1 MTPRDVD
8 QMTDAEMAAFER
20 LMIREAKD
28 TERQLREARR
38 RGR

>member
-8 QMTDAEMAAFER
+8 QMTDAEIAAFER
-20 LMIREAKD
+20 LMIREGKD
-28 TERQLREARR
+28 AERAARQAR

>member
-8 QMTDAEMAAFER
+8 QITDAEMAAFER
-20 LMIREAKD
+20 LMIREGKD
-28 TERQLREARR
+28 AERQMRQVR

>member
-8 QMTDAEMAAFER
+8 QMTDAELAAFER
-20 LMIREAKD
+20 LMQREAKD
-28 TERQLREARR
+28 AERAARQVK

>member
-8 QMTDAEMAAFER
+8 QLTYAELAAFER
-20 LMIREAKD
+20 LMIREGKD
-28 TERQLREARR
+28 AERRLREAK

>member
-8 QMTDAEMAAFER
+8 QMTDAELQAFER

-28 TERQLREARR
+28 ADRQLRKARS
-38 RGR
+38 GR

>member
-8 QMTDAEMAAFER
+8 QMTDAELAAFER
-20 LMIREAKD
+20 LMTREAKD
-28 TERQLREARR
+28 AERQMRQVR

>member
-8 QMTDAEMAAFER
+8 QMTDAELAAFER
-20 LMIREAKD
+20 LMVREAKD
-28 TERQLREARR
+28 AERSLRRAQ

>member
-8 QMTDAEMAAFER
+8 QMTYAELEAFER
-20 LMIREAKD
+20 LMIREGKD
-28 TERQLREARR
+28 AERQLRRAQ

>member
-8 QMTDAEMAAFER
+8 QMTAVEVEAFER

-28 TERQLREARR
+28 AERQMRKAQ

>member
-8 QMTDAEMAAFER
+8 QMTDAELAAFER
-20 LMIREAKD
+20 LMIREGKD
-28 TERQLREARR
+28 AERLQRQVR

>member
-8 QMTDAEMAAFER
+8 LMTAVEVEAFER
-20 LMIREAKD
+20 LMIREGKD
-28 TERQLREARR
+28 AERQLRRAK

>member
-8 QMTDAEMAAFER
+8 QMTDAELAAFER
-20 LMIREAKD
+20 LMQREAKD
-28 TERQLREARR
+28 SERQMRQVR

>member
-8 QMTDAEMAAFER
+8 QMTYAELEAFER
-20 LMIREAKD
+20 LMVREGKD
-28 TERQLREARR
+28 AERQMRQVK